1 MIHGFGHLV
10 VEALVVVALDPLVAM
25 AYSFS
30 DEYSGAGTAVI
41 VGELDVGHRYGKL
54 GHS

>member
-41 VGELDVGHRYGKL
+41 VGELHLGYRDGKL
-54 GHS
+54 GYA